1 MVTPSTTELAPIT
14 EVNNERGLTLPTG
27 SKRLSAS
34 GRDMGTRIEFHQ
46 DADGNAIGNISNLR
60 KYYRE
65 VEGLKGTELTTK
77 VESVWNQDEEKSR
90 VYSQLTVMSLHAQGL
105 RIGHCDV
112 NKAGT
117 GATIRYYKAKAPK
130 AKKGSKLEASIAKA
144 KAVEETQVLA
154 AENMRQLLADNGIEK
169 SFKDC
174 LAAVKE
180 K

>member
-1 MVTPSTTELAPIT
+1 MVDTTITTELAPVT

-27 SKRLSAS
+27 EKRLSAS

-46 DADGNAIGNISNLR
+46 DANGNPVGNISNLR
-60 KYYRE
+60 KFYRE
-65 VEGLKGTELTTK
+65 SEGLKGRELTAK

-117 GATIRYYKAKAPK
+117 GATIRYYKAKKPK
-130 AKKGSKLEASIAKA
+130 ASTSKLEESIARA
-144 KAVEETQVLA
+144 NAVKESQMKS
-154 AENMRQLLADNGIEK
+154 AENMQKTFADKGIDMTLDECFAIV
-169 SFKDC
+169 S
-174 LAAVKE
+174 A
-180 K
+180 

>member
-1 MVTPSTTELAPIT
+1 MVTTTTELAPVT
-14 EVNNERGLTLPTG
+14 EVNNERGLTLPSG
-27 SKRLSAS
+27 SQRISAS
-34 GRDMGTRIEFHQ
+34 GRDMGTRIEFHK
-46 DADGNAIGNISNLR
+46 DPSGNAIGNISNLR

-65 VEGLKGTELTTK
+65 VEGLKGTELTAK

-117 GATIRYYKAKAPK
+117 GATIKYFKAKVAKAKAT
-130 AKKGSKLEASIAKA
+130 KLDVSIAKA

-169 SFKDC
+169 SFEDC
-174 LAAVKE
+174 LEAVKS
-180 K
+180 KA

>member
-1 MVTPSTTELAPIT
+1 MVTTTTELAPVT
-14 EVNNERGLTLPTG
+14 EVNNERGLTLPSG
-27 SKRLSAS
+27 SQRISAS
-34 GRDMGTRIEFHQ
+34 GRDMGTRIEFHK
-46 DADGNAIGNISNLR
+46 DPRGNAIGNISNLR

-65 VEGLKGTELTTK
+65 VEGLKGTELTAK

-117 GATIRYYKAKAPK
+117 GATIKYFKAKAAK
-130 AKKGSKLEASIAKA
+130 AKATKLDVSIAKA

-169 SFKDC
+169 SFEDC
-174 LAAVKE
+174 LEAVKS
-180 K
+180 KA